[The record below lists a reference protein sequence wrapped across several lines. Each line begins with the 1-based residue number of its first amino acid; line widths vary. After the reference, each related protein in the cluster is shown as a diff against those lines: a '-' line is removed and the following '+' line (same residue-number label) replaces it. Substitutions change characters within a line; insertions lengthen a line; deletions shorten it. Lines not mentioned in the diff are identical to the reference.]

1 MCCLRA
7 AHPFFLFTA
16 NMKKKK
22 QISPTVQPK
31 QKAKVKAKAKPKPV
45 PSTPSDVEYQQLFD
59 TCTITTAK
67 LAEVDKI
74 IDDKVVANRGRYE
87 DIATMVQGGAMLDQQ
102 QTFSTSSLFRSRPL
116 FNAFST
122 TAQRQLA
129 NPVPQVPE
137 PLFQQLSP
145 RAPALSLNFKPPSN
159 PLGLGYMCQ
168 LGGDI
173 SLVGNGRIPWYF
185 IACVHYLEC
194 SFSFK
199 KHLHNGDPLT
209 GYTVQVPAGRPKVGH
224 PPPFTF
230 EESAVD
236 ALKLMGF
243 DKVTSWKLPFILR
256 KLEAYNGFGYFKY
269 HNMNSPY
276 LWSYS
281 NHYTKGKYVKDGK
294 FDKDAVSA
302 QLGSAVIL
310 KRMEERGLIF
320 IPRF

>member
-1 MCCLRA
+1 MPA
-7 AHPFFLFTA
+7 GNTPYFLFSA

-31 QKAKVKAKAKPKPV
+31 QKAKPKAKPKPT

-59 TCTITTAK
+59 TCVITTAK
-67 LAEVDKI
+67 VAEVDKI
-74 IDDKVVANRGRYE
+74 IDEKVVANRGRYE
-87 DIATMVQGGAMLDQQ
+87 DISTMVQAGGVLEQPRA
-102 QTFSTSSLFRSRPL
+102 FSTSSMFRNRPYY
-116 FNAFST
+116 NAFSG
-122 TAQRQLA
+122 AAPQQLA
-129 NPVPQVPE
+129 NPVPTVPE
-137 PLFQQLSP
+137 PLFQQWP
-145 RAPALSLNFKPPSN
+145 TRPPDFSLGFKPQSN
-159 PLGLGYMCQ
+159 LMGLGYMCQ
-168 LGGDI
+168 LAGDFNPVAG
-173 SLVGNGRIPWYF
+173 SRIPWYF

-256 KLEAYNGFGYFKY
+256 KLEAYNGFGYFKF
-269 HNMNSPY
+269 HHMNSPY

-302 QLGSAVIL
+302 QTGSAVIL
-310 KRMEERGLIF
+310 KRMEERGLIY

>member
-1 MCCLRA
+1 
-7 AHPFFLFTA
+7 
-16 NMKKKK
+16 MKKKK
-22 QISPTVQPK
+22 QISPTVQPR
-31 QKAKVKAKAKPKPV
+31 QKGKAKAKPKPV
-45 PSTPSDVEYQQLFD
+45 PATPSDVEYQQLFD
-59 TCTITTAK
+59 TCSITTAK

-74 IDDKVVANRGRYE
+74 IDDKVIANRSRYE
-87 DIATMVQGGAMLDQQ
+87 DIATIVQGGVMLDNQPS
-102 QTFSTSSLFRSRPL
+102 FSTSSMFRSRPV
-116 FNAFST
+116 FNAFSA

-129 NPVPQVPE
+129 NPVPTVPE
-137 PLFQQLSP
+137 PLFQQLP
-145 RAPALSLNFKPPSN
+145 LRTPDLSLSFKPASN
-159 PLGLGYMCQ
+159 LLGLGYMCQ
-168 LGGDI
+168 LGGDF
-173 SLVGNGRIPWYF
+173 SFMGNGRIPWYF

-224 PPPFTF
+224 APPFTF

-294 FDKDAVSA
+294 FDKNAVSA
-302 QLGSAVIL
+302 QTGSAVIL